1 MMTRQ
6 IFHIAAAAVLTGM
19 LVGNAQAKPDEV
31 SEADVKGCQLLG
43 KVDGSSGYGKN
54 LGWQPIAK
62 ASVEKKAGAIG
73 ATHVVFTDY
82 RAVGAFNGEAS
93 ARAYACR

>member
-1 MMTRQ
+1 MLSNLFR
-6 IFHIAAAAVLTGM
+6 IAAVVALAGA

-31 SEADVKGCQLLG
+31 SEAEVKNCHLLG
-43 KVDGSSGYGKN
+43 KVAGSSGYGKN

-73 ATHVVFTDY
+73 ATHIVFTDF
-82 RAVGAFNGEAS
+82 RTVGAFNGEAS
-93 ARAYACR
+93 ARAYACQ

>member
-1 MMTRQ
+1 MMSHQVFR
-6 IFHIAAAAVLTGM
+6 IAAAAFLAGM
-19 LVGNAQAKPDEV
+19 LIGNAEAKPDEV

-62 ASVEKKAGAIG
+62 ASAEKKAGAMG
-73 ATHVVFTDY
+73 ATHIVFTNY
-82 RAVGAFNGEAS
+82 REVGAFNGEAS